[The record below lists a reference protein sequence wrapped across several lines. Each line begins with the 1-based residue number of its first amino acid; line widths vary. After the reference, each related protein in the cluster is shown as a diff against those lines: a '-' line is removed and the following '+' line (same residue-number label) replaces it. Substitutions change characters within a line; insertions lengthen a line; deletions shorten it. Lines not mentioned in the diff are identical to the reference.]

1 MIKNG
6 IMDALIRNMEVSIN
20 PGLYLKDPQS
30 TRLGKRMVSYGI
42 AMISEMGVEKFN
54 FRKLGE
60 EIGSNESSVYRY
72 FENKHK
78 FLIYLCSW
86 YWGWLELRLVQ
97 ETHAISD
104 PSSRLE
110 HAIDTLTQPV
120 VPDSSYEHIDEVALH
135 QIVVNEYSK
144 PFLTREV
151 DQQNR
156 DGYFEIYKR
165 LVHRLADMIRA
176 VNPDYPYAVSLSSS
190 VIEGSLHQFFLEQHF
205 PSLTE
210 LEGVRNHTRFFIHL
224 VTHTIRK

>member
-1 MIKNG
+1 
-6 IMDALIRNMEVSIN
+6 MEVSIN
-20 PGLYLKDPQS
+20 PGLYLKDPQT
-30 TRLGKRMVSYGI
+30 TRLGKRIVSTGI
-42 AMISEMGVEKFN
+42 SMISEMGVEQFN
-54 FRKLGE
+54 FRKLGL
-60 EIGSNESSVYRY
+60 EIGSNESSMYRY

-86 YWGWLELRLVQ
+86 YWGWLELRLVK
-97 ETHAISD
+97 ETHAIAD
-104 PSSRLE
+104 PEERLV
-110 HAIDTLTQPV
+110 HGLATLTRPV
-120 VPDSSYEHIDEVALH
+120 EADASYEHIDEVALH

-176 VNPDYPYAVSLSSS
+176 VNPEYPYAVSLSSS

-210 LEGVRNHTRFFIHL
+210 LEGVRNHTRFFVHL
-224 VTHTIRK
+224 VTHTIRP